1 MPDQGHRSDSPPP
14 PTSAPPESAVID
26 ANWDDD
32 VAIGKLD
39 DPDHLFD
46 RITAVPL
53 MPPEIYVP
61 RMMAQADRADKPPRN
76 KRSADDRARVP
87 DSLSLPAIDS
97 LNPPNVPTERPA
109 ELAAEPAAAPDLDLA
124 SSGALEP
131 AYAEMKD
138 RYAMGDFTGALV
150 IAESV
155 LEIEQSDAEALRY
168 AESCRKVLTQMYAA
182 RLGALD
188 RVVSVAVPADQ
199 IRWLSLDHR
208 AGFLL
213 SLVDGI
219 STLEEILDISG
230 MSRLEAL
237 RIMYTLLEQRVITIE
252 ATSR

>member
-32 VAIGKLD
+32 IAIGKLD
-39 DPDHLFD
+39 DPDQMFD

-61 RMMAQADRADKPPRN
+61 RMMAQADRNDKKPRSKPNPSEPP
-76 KRSADDRARVP
+76 SIP

-97 LNPPNVPTERPA
+97 LNPPRVPTDRPA
-109 ELAAEPAAAPDLDLA
+109 EAAPAPELDLA

-155 LEIEQSDAEALRY
+155 LEVEQSDAEALRY

-237 RIMYTLLEQRVITIE
+237 RIMYALLEQRVITIE

>member
-1 MPDQGHRSDSPPP
+1 MPDQGNRSDSPPP

-39 DPDHLFD
+39 DPDHMFD

-61 RMMAQADRADKPPRN
+61 RMMAQADRGDKKQRS
-76 KRSADDRARVP
+76 KQSADDRPSAPSP
-87 DSLSLPAIDS
+87 DSFSLPPIDS
-97 LNPPNVPTERPA
+97 LNPPSVPSERP
-109 ELAAEPAAAPDLDLA
+109 EEPPPPPEADLA

-155 LEIEQSDAEALRY
+155 LEVEQSDAEALRY

-188 RVVSVAVPADQ
+188 RVVTVAVPADQ

-237 RIMYTLLEQRVITIE
+237 RIMYALLEQRVISIE

>member
-1 MPDQGHRSDSPPP
+1 MAEGNRSDSPPP
-14 PTSAPPESAVID
+14 PTSAPPDSALLD
-26 ANWDDD
+26 ATWDDD
-32 VAIGKLD
+32 LAINKLD
-39 DPDHLFD
+39 DPDNLFD

-53 MPPEIYVP
+53 MPPELYVP
-61 RMMAQADRADKPPRN
+61 KMMAQADRGDRKPRTPE
-76 KRSADDRARVP
+76 SDQPASTSSPDSFTLP
-87 DSLSLPAIDS
+87 PLDSLSAPPEKSEPPLPAT
-97 LNPPNVPTERPA
+97 PPPPEIEISESP
-109 ELAAEPAAAPDLDLA
+109 EF
-124 SSGALEP
+124 EP

-155 LEIEQSDAEALRY
+155 LEVDAGDPEALRY

-188 RVVSVAVPADQ
+188 RVVEVAVPADQ

-219 STLEEILDISG
+219 STVEEILDISG
-230 MSRLEAL
+230 MSKLEAL
-237 RIMYTLLEQRVITIE
+237 RIMYALLEQRVITIQ
-252 ATSR
+252 TSSR

>member
-1 MPDQGHRSDSPPP
+1 MAEGNRSDSPPP
-14 PTSAPPESAVID
+14 PTSPPDPAVLD
-26 ANWDDD
+26 ATWDDD
-32 VAIGKLD
+32 LSIGKLD
-39 DPDHLFD
+39 DPDSLFD

-61 RMMAQADRADKPPRN
+61 KMMAQAERQDKKSRPPASERAPTPA
-76 KRSADDRARVP
+76 SV
-87 DSLSLPAIDS
+87 DSFSLPPLDS
-97 LNPPNVPTERPA
+97 LNAPPEKSEPPA
-109 ELAAEPAAAPDLDLA
+109 PALELDLEGN
-124 SSGALEP
+124 SEIEP

-155 LEIEQSDAEALRY
+155 LEVEPSDAEALRY

-182 RLGALD
+182 RLGPLD
-188 RVVSVAVPADQ
+188 RVVEVAVPADQ

-219 STLEEILDISG
+219 STVEEILDISG

-237 RIMYTLLEQRVITIE
+237 RIMYALLEQRVISIQSS
-252 ATSR
+252 SR

>member
-1 MPDQGHRSDSPPP
+1 MAEGNRSDSPPP
-14 PTSAPPESAVID
+14 PTSAPPDSALLD
-26 ANWDDD
+26 ATWDDD
-32 VAIGKLD
+32 LAINKLD
-39 DPDHLFD
+39 DPDNLFD

-53 MPPEIYVP
+53 MPPELYVP
-61 RMMAQADRADKPPRN
+61 KMMAQADRGDRKPRTPE
-76 KRSADDRARVP
+76 SDQPASTSSPDSFTLP
-87 DSLSLPAIDS
+87 PLDSLSAPPEKSEPSLPAT
-97 LNPPNVPTERPA
+97 PPPPEIEISESP
-109 ELAAEPAAAPDLDLA
+109 EF
-124 SSGALEP
+124 EP

-155 LEIEQSDAEALRY
+155 LEVDASDPEALRY

-188 RVVSVAVPADQ
+188 RVVEVAVPADQ

-219 STLEEILDISG
+219 STVEEILDISG
-230 MSRLEAL
+230 MSKLEAL
-237 RIMYTLLEQRVITIE
+237 RIMYALLEQRVITIQ
-252 ATSR
+252 TSSR

>member
-1 MPDQGHRSDSPPP
+1 L
-14 PTSAPPESAVID
+14 ID
-26 ANWDDD
+26 ASWDDD

-39 DPDHLFD
+39 DPDHVFD

-61 RMMAQADRADKPPRN
+61 RMMAQADRGDKKARGKPTKSERAGPP
-76 KRSADDRARVP
+76 DIE
-87 DSLSLPAIDS
+87 LSLPPVDS
-97 LNPPNVPTERPA
+97 LNPPQAVTERPA
-109 ELAAEPAAAPDLDLA
+109 EPPLPPEPEVDLA
-124 SSGALEP
+124 SSGMLEP

-155 LEIEQSDAEALRY
+155 LEVEPSDAEAQRY

-237 RIMYTLLEQRVITIE
+237 RIMYALLEQRVINIE

>member
-39 DPDHLFD
+39 DPDHMFD

-53 MPPEIYVP
+53 MPPEVYVP
-61 RMMAQADRADKPPRN
+61 RMMAQADRADKRPRN
-76 KRSADDRARVP
+76 EQSADDRARVP

-97 LNPPNVPTERPA
+97 LDPPNVPTERPA
-109 ELAAEPAAAPDLDLA
+109 EPAAAPELDLA
-124 SSGALEP
+124 SSGALES

-155 LEIEQSDAEALRY
+155 LDIEQSDAEALRY

-230 MSRLEAL
+230 MTPLEAL
-237 RIMYTLLEQRVITIE
+237 RIMYALLELRVIIIQC
-252 ATSR
+252 SPR

>member
-1 MPDQGHRSDSPPP
+1 MAEGNRSDSPPP
-14 PTSAPPESAVID
+14 PTSAPPDFD
-26 ANWDDD
+26 ATWDDD
-32 VAIGKLD
+32 LAIGKLD
-39 DPDHLFD
+39 DPDNLFD

-53 MPPEIYVP
+53 MPPELYVP
-61 RMMAQADRADKPPRN
+61 KMMAQADRGDRKKRTPQSEEPPSTGR
-76 KRSADDRARVP
+76 P
-87 DSLSLPAIDS
+87 DSFTLPPLDS
-97 LNPPNVPTERPA
+97 LNAPPEKSA
-109 ELAAEPAAAPDLDLA
+109 LAQPVTPPPEIEVSEDSA
-124 SSGALEP
+124 ALEP

-155 LEIEQSDAEALRY
+155 LEIDPSDPEALRY

-188 RVVSVAVPADQ
+188 RVVEVAVPADQ

-219 STLEEILDISG
+219 STVEEILDISG
-230 MSRLEAL
+230 MSKLEAL
-237 RIMYTLLEQRVITIE
+237 RIMYALLEQRVITIQ
-252 ATSR
+252 TSSR

>member
-1 MPDQGHRSDSPPP
+1 MAEGNRSDSPPP
-14 PTSAPPESAVID
+14 PTSAPPDSAVLD
-26 ANWDDD
+26 ATWDDD
-32 VAIGKLD
+32 LSIGKLD
-39 DPDHLFD
+39 DPDNLFD

-61 RMMAQADRADKPPRN
+61 KMMAQADRHDRKPRQSEQP
-76 KRSADDRARVP
+76 STP
-87 DSLSLPAIDS
+87 SGIEGLSLPPLDS
-97 LNPPNVPTERPA
+97 LNAPPEKSEP
-109 ELAAEPAAAPDLDLA
+109 PAAAAPTTPSPPLENA
-124 SSGALEP
+124 ANVEFEP

-155 LEIEQSDAEALRY
+155 LEVDPSDAEALRY

-188 RVVSVAVPADQ
+188 RVVEVAVPADQ

-219 STLEEILDISG
+219 STVEEILDISG
-230 MSRLEAL
+230 MSKLEAL
-237 RIMYTLLEQRVITIE
+237 RIMYALLEQRVITIQ
-252 ATSR
+252 TSSR